1 MNKIL
6 KRGEVAHT
14 KWKTRMKSSIKKDQQ
29 PQQQKSEHWRMKYK
43 VDIHTSKAQKN
54 YEQANRSFKVSRIL
68 LSKSLR
74 RELRQF
80 LTNKK
85 INPIYPNLSYGETW
99 VLTFHQFTI
108 IVLLKKAKI
117 KLKNIQVTTVYFK
130 ICKNMAPMYSFLSFH
145 RNVLIIHNNINI

>member
-1 MNKIL
+1 
-6 KRGEVAHT
+6 
-14 KWKTRMKSSIKKDQQ
+14 MKN
-29 PQQQKSEHWRMKYK
+29 K

-85 INPIYPNLSYGETW
+85 INPIYPNLSYGET
-99 VLTFHQFTI
+99 
-108 IVLLKKAKI
+108 
-117 KLKNIQVTTVYFK
+117 
-130 ICKNMAPMYSFLSFH
+130 
-145 RNVLIIHNNINI
+145 